1 MSPKF
6 SIKLFSSFIFYF
18 SILFSSQLFSQD
30 HYAGLWSDI
39 SEIGLNAE
47 GTRYIIPESYRT
59 LELDYQNLSS
69 ELNQVPNE
77 SNTRVRNSNFLVSL
91 PMPDNSFKTFRV
103 VESPVMAEELQ
114 TKYPEIRT
122 YLGQGIEYKSNA
134 RVRFDVTPQGFH
146 AIIFSTRGTVYID
159 PYSLGDSRYYISYFK
174 KDYLPTEEQL
184 SIECNLL
191 GTDSEF
197 AQQIKQLVV
206 DNPFVTT
213 GPELRTY
220 RLACA
225 ATGEYT
231 NFHGGTVASGLA
243 AVVTAVN
250 RVTGVYENEFA
261 VRLELIA
268 NNDLII
274 YTNAGTDPY
283 TNNSGFQMLDQN
295 QTNLDAVIGN
305 ANYDIGHVFSTGGGG
320 VAYLG
325 VICQAGFK
333 ARGVTGLFSPIGDPF
348 YIDYVAHE
356 MGHQYGGN
364 HSFNGS
370 SGACSGSNRNG
381 STAYEPGSGSTIMAY
396 AGICS
401 PQNLQNNSDA
411 YFHNVNFV
419 EIVNYTTNGNGN
431 SCPVTT
437 STGNSEPS
445 VTVPAGGFTI
455 PISTPFILTGSAT
468 DPDNDPLTY
477 CWEEWDL
484 GPAGHPNSPSGNAP
498 IFRSFDPVDVPY
510 RYFPKLSNILNNTQ
524 TIGEIL
530 PTYTRTLTF
539 RLTVRDNQAGGGGV
553 DYAQMQTI
561 NVTNTAGP
569 FLVTQPNTNVTW
581 MGNTNYTITWDVANT
596 SVAPVSVTEVN
607 ILLSTDGGNNF
618 TEVLVSNTANDGS
631 EDIFLP
637 NIPTSQARI
646 KVEAVGN
653 VFFDLSNSNFTIED
667 FIPVELSAFFALTTE
682 NGVLLKW
689 TTVTET
695 NNSGF
700 VIERASSS
708 TAPVQEWQEVAFVD
722 GQGTTTNVTDYDYTD
737 VISKPGKYSYR
748 LKQIDF
754 DGTVTYSNVVESE
767 VEGPQVFVLSQ
778 NYPNP
783 FNPSTMISFSLP
795 VDSYV
800 TIELF
805 NALGEKVDEL
815 ANRDYSIG
823 SHEVNFNA
831 SQLSNGV
838 YYYTINATGVDGS
851 NFVSTKKMVL
861 MK

>member
-1 MSPKF
+1 MSENF
-6 SIKLFSSFIFYF
+6 SIKLFISMFFCL
-18 SILFSSQLFSQD
+18 SIIFSSQLFPQD
-30 HYAGLWSDI
+30 HYAGLWNDI
-39 SEIGLNAE
+39 SEIGLDAE
-47 GTRYIIPESYRT
+47 GTRYIIPQSYMT
-59 LELDYQNLSS
+59 FELELENLSNALIQIPDEKS
-69 ELNQVPNE
+69 V
-77 SNTRVRNSNFLVSL
+77 RVKDSNFRLSL
-91 PMPDNSFKTFRV
+91 PTPDGDFITFRV
-103 VESPVMAEELQ
+103 VESPVMAEGLKI
-114 TKYPEIRT
+114 KYPEIRT
-122 YLGQGIEYKSNA
+122 YLGQGIEENSSA
-134 RVRFDVTPQGFH
+134 RLRFDVTPQGFH
-146 AIIFSTRGTVYID
+146 AIIFSSKGTIYID
-159 PYSLGDSRYYISYFK
+159 PYSLGDSRYYICYFK
-174 KDYLPTEEQL
+174 KDYLPTDEQL
-184 SIECNLL
+184 NIECNLL

-197 AQQIKQLVV
+197 GQHISQLME
-206 DNPFVTT
+206 DNPFVNT
-213 GPELRTY
+213 GDELRTY

-231 NFHGGTVASGLA
+231 NFHGGTVALGLA

-295 QTNLDAVIGN
+295 QSNLDAVIGN

-325 VICQAGFK
+325 VVCQAGFK

-370 SGACSGSNRNG
+370 SGSCSGSNRNG

-401 PQNLQNNSDA
+401 PQNLQNNSDD

-419 EIVNYTTNGNGN
+419 EIVNYTTNGSGN

-437 STGNSEPS
+437 STGNSEPN

-455 PISTPFILTGSAT
+455 PISTPFMLTGSAT

-498 IFRSFDPVDVPY
+498 IFRSFDPEDVPY

-530 PTYTRTLTF
+530 PSYTRTLTF

-553 DYAQMQTI
+553 AYAQMQSI

-596 SVAPVSVTEVN
+596 SVAPVNVSEVN

-618 TEVLVSNTANDGS
+618 TEVLASNTANDGS
-631 EDIFLP
+631 EDISLP
-637 NIPTSQARI
+637 NLPTTQARI
-646 KVEAVGN
+646 KVEALGN
-653 VFFDLSNSNFTIED
+653 VFFDLSNVNFTIED
-667 FIPVELSAFFALTTE
+667 FVPVELSAFFAITTE

-700 VIERASSS
+700 IIERSSNKAEF
-708 TAPVQEWQEVAFVD
+708 TEVAFVD

-737 VISKPGKYSYR
+737 EISKPGKYAYR

-754 DGTVTYSNVVESE
+754 DGTITYSNVVESE

-805 NALGEKVDEL
+805 NALGEKVEQIT
-815 ANRDYSIG
+815 NRDYSIG
-823 SHEVNFNA
+823 NHEVNFNA

-851 NFVSTKKMVL
+851 SFVSTKKMVL